1 MNSGSALYVG
11 SVMHRRF
18 TPRLHRFRY
27 RAFWLLLD
35 LSELEAL
42 SRRLRFFSHNR
53 FNLLSLRDTDH
64 GDGSATP
71 LLLQVKAHLSGA
83 GIDIEGGSVR
93 LLCMPRM
100 LGYCFNPL
108 SVYFC
113 SRRDGGLAAI
123 LYEVHNTFAERH
135 SYLIPAG
142 AKTGT
147 IHQRCEK
154 VFYVSPFLDMR
165 LDYEFF
171 LRRPGDRIAIAIR
184 VCRANRPVMTA
195 CLAGTRRPLSDFA
208 LLRAFSTIPAVTLKV
223 TLAIYWEALRL
234 RLKGLR
240 FFDHPAP
247 PEHPVTTVPQLPN
260 R

>member
-1 MNSGSALYVG
+1 MNTGSALYVG

-18 TPRLHRFRY
+18 APRLHRFRY

-35 LSELEAL
+35 LSELGVL

-53 FNLLSLRDTDH
+53 FNLLSLRDADH

-71 LLLQVKAHLSGA
+71 LLLQVKNHLSRA

-113 SRRDGGLAAI
+113 STQDGRLVAI

-142 AKTGT
+142 EMTGT

-171 LRRPGDRIAIAIR
+171 LRRPGDQIALAIR
-184 VCRANRPVMTA
+184 VCRASRPVMTA
-195 CLAGTRRPLSDFA
+195 CLSGTRRSLSDSA
-208 LLRAFSTIPAVTLKV
+208 LLRAFVTIPAVTLKV
-223 TLAIYWEALRL
+223 TLAIGWEALRL
-234 RLKGLR
+234 RLKGVRLY
-240 FFDHPAP
+240 DHPAP
-247 PEHPVTTVPQLPN
+247 PAQPVTTVSPLPN